1 MRKLFEGVFE
11 EREGKKRLLLTESL
25 NPGRKFFDE
34 EVMVADGKEYRVW
47 DPRSSKLCS
56 SILKGL
62 MNSPFARN
70 SKVLYLGCAHG
81 YTVSYLSEIVRS
93 GVIFALDFAPRV
105 FRDFMAL
112 SESRANV
119 IPIIADANKPN
130 TYYHEVPAVDVI
142 FQDVAQANQVEIFI
156 KNCDLFLKKGG
167 IGMLAIKARSVN
179 VVKSPN
185 AIFAE
190 VAKAL
195 KTKYEPIQQLSLEPF
210 QIDHALFVI
219 KKP

>member
-1 MRKLFEGVFE
+1 MRQHFEGIFE
-11 EREGKKRLLLTESL
+11 EKQGKKRLFLTESL

-34 EVMVADGKEYRVW
+34 EVTVIEGKEFRVW

-56 SILKGL
+56 AILKGL
-62 MNSPFARN
+62 SSSPFTKS

-93 GVIFALDFAPRV
+93 GAVFALDFAPRV

-112 SESRANV
+112 SEARANI
-119 IPIIADANKPN
+119 IPIIADANKPQS
-130 TYYHEVPAVDVI
+130 YYHYVPAVDVI
-142 FQDVAQANQVEIFI
+142 FQDVAQPNQLEIFL

-167 IGMLAIKARSVN
+167 IGMLALKARSVD
-179 VVKSPN
+179 VTKSPN
-185 AIFAE
+185 AIFSE

-195 KTKYEPIQQLSLEPF
+195 KARMEVLQQISLEPF
-210 QIDHALFVI
+210 QQDHALFVVR
-219 KKP
+219 K

>member
-1 MRKLFEGVFE
+1 MRRLFEGIFE
-11 EREGKKRLLLTESL
+11 ERDGKKRLLLTESL

-34 EVMVADGKEYRVW
+34 EVIQVEGREYRVW

-62 MNSPFARN
+62 SSSPFVKN

-81 YTVSYLSEIVRS
+81 YTVSYLSEVVRS
-93 GVIFALDFAPRV
+93 GVVFALDFAPRV

-112 SESRANV
+112 SAARENIV
-119 IPIIADANKPN
+119 PIIADANKPQS
-130 TYYHEVPAVDVI
+130 YYHYVPAVDVI
-142 FQDVAQANQVEIFI
+142 FQDVAQPNQVEIFI

-167 IGMLAIKARSVN
+167 IGMLALKARSVN

-195 KTKYEPIQQLSLEPF
+195 KAKYEPIQQLSLEPF
-210 QIDHALFVI
+210 QMDHALFVI
-219 KKP
+219 RK

>member
-11 EREGKKRLLLTESL
+11 ERDGKKRLLLTESL

-34 EVMVADGKEYRVW
+34 EVMSADGKEYRVW

-56 SILKGL
+56 AILKGL
-62 MNSPFARN
+62 STSPFTKN

-93 GVIFALDFAPRV
+93 GSIFALDFAPRV

-112 SESRANV
+112 AEARGNV
-119 IPIIADANKPN
+119 VPIIADANKPN
-130 TYYHEVPAVDVI
+130 AYYHFIPAVDVI
-142 FQDVAQANQVEIFI
+142 FQDVAQQNQVEIFI

-167 IGMLAIKARSVN
+167 YGMLALKARSVD
-179 VVKSPN
+179 VTKSPN
-185 AIFAE
+185 AIFSE

-195 KTKYEPIQQLSLEPF
+195 KAKFEPIQQLSLEPF
-210 QIDHALFVI
+210 QQDHALFVI

>member
-1 MRKLFEGVFE
+1 MRKLFEGVYE

-34 EVMVADGKEYRVW
+34 DVIASEGKEYRVW

-62 MNSPFARN
+62 SSFPFAKN

-81 YTVSYLSEIVRS
+81 YTVSYLSEVVRS

-112 SESRANV
+112 SEARKNIV
-119 IPIIADANKPN
+119 PIIADANKPQS
-130 TYYHEVPAVDVI
+130 YYHFIPAVDVI
-142 FQDVAQANQVEIFI
+142 FQDVAQQNQVEIFI

-167 IGMLAIKARSVN
+167 IGMLALKARSVD
-179 VVKSPN
+179 VTKSPN

-195 KTKYEPIQQLSLEPF
+195 KAKYEPVQQLSLEPF
-210 QIDHALFVI
+210 QQAHALFVI